1 MEDKKL
7 NVHELAELY
16 SVSVRTL
23 QYYDEIGLLKP
34 SRLDNGHRVYNGNEI
49 DKLETIILL
58 KELGMSLDEIK
69 IYMTTNDIKSKKKL
83 LNSRKR
89 IYEEEIGEIKSKV
102 KRLDCKIK
110 ELDTINKIEFDKV
123 YVDMLPKYEHI
134 PVNVI
139 EKNGLKII
147 LNVGTDIETEIDPEN
162 YSFISFNQ
170 FKEIPKEK
178 IKKAYVYYM
187 KDNRDPNLLFSSY
200 KKQIADMNLKI
211 NSNVYCQNHIWVRE
225 GTILY
230 MECEVI
236 DA

>member
-1 MEDKKL
+1 
-7 NVHELAELY
+7 
-16 SVSVRTL
+16 
-23 QYYDEIGLLKP
+23 
-34 SRLDNGHRVYNGNEI
+34 
-49 DKLETIILL
+49 
-58 KELGMSLDEIK
+58 
-69 IYMTTNDIKSKKKL
+69 
-83 LNSRKR
+83 
-89 IYEEEIGEIKSKV
+89 
-102 KRLDCKIK
+102 
-110 ELDTINKIEFDKV
+110 
-123 YVDMLPKYEHI
+123 MLPKYEHI

-147 LNVGTDIETEIDPEN
+147 LNVETDIETEIDPEN

-200 KKQIADMNLKI
+200 KKQIADRNLKI